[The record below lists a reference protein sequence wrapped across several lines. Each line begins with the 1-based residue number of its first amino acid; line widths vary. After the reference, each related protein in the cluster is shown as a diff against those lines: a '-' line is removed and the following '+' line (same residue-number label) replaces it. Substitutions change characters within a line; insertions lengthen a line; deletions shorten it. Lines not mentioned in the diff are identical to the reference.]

1 MTEVRRRE
9 GKIIGLNDETKE
21 GRKKGKDGER
31 GREKEG
37 GRIRDCRLKYGW
49 LEIIIL

>member
-21 GRKKGKDGER
+21 GREKGKDGW

-49 LEIIIL
+49 LEMIIL